1 MHGTAFHWRVIL
13 DDVALKNVR
22 STGAADGAGESN
34 ILQMHNRDLTNVNC
48 WSDKGICISHMR

>member
-34 ILQMHNRDLTNVNC
+34 ILQIHNRDLMLIVGVI
-48 WSDKGICISHMR
+48 KGFAYST